1 MKRLKRL
8 AITLVRVAF
17 AGGMTYLAIWPL
29 ANAVKYHHRWIF
41 QYPGLFPL
49 MLIGGLLLAFI
60 ISVAVHEV
68 GHVVAGKLAGFR
80 FAFLLAWPIQVRRR
94 GDGGFAVR
102 PMFKS
107 GLGMGG
113 MAGMAPVKC
122 DNLRQGYLK
131 LLRGGPI
138 ASLGL
143 GLIAL
148 LIAFTAG
155 VGSSVTGGSFWMLGV
170 ISLLLFVI
178 CIIPRVSA
186 GYLTD
191 GAAIRLLSSGDVE
204 KVDVYVAAL
213 EISTEIMAGTRPMDL
228 MPELLQRLLK
238 AGADDPMW
246 HRGLYFNFLSAA
258 DRGDLKS
265 ARVQMDR
272 ILADPAKIPLLVR
285 TNYQVYHAWLLARE
299 GKSDEAR
306 AQLQQA
312 RGGVVEPCCRAM
324 VEATIL
330 MAEGKPAEAAALAKS
345 VPGLIQ
351 KSMLPEAQAF
361 TRFQAEMLQSGL
373 EHHH

>member
-1 MKRLKRL
+1 MKRLEKLLIRL
-8 AITLVRVAF
+8 ARVTF
-17 AGGMTYLAIWPL
+17 AAGMTYLAIWPL
-29 ANAVKYHHRWIF
+29 ANAVKYHESWIF

-49 MLIGGLLLAFI
+49 MLISGLLLAFI
-60 ISVAVHEV
+60 VSVAIHEV
-68 GHVVAGKLAGFR
+68 GHVVAGKRAGFR
-80 FAFLLAWPIQVRRR
+80 FAFLLAWPIQVRHR

-107 GLGMGG
+107 GLGLGG

-122 DNLRQGYLK
+122 DNLRQGYLE

-143 GLIAL
+143 GLSSIVIAL
-148 LIAFTAG
+148 VSG
-155 VGSSVTGGSFWMLGV
+155 VGSSVTGGVFWMMGV
-170 ISLLLFVI
+170 ISLLLFII

-191 GAAIRLLSSGDVE
+191 GAAIRLLSRGDVE

-213 EISTEIMAGTRPMDL
+213 EISTEIMAGTRPKDL
-228 MPELLQRLLK
+228 MPEQLERLLK
-238 AGADDPMW
+238 AGEDDPMW

-265 ARVQMDR
+265 AREQMDR

-285 TNYQVYHAWLLARE
+285 TNYLVYHAWLLASE
-299 GKSDEAR
+299 GKPGEAR
-306 AQLQQA
+306 AQLQLA
-312 RGGVVEPCCRAM
+312 RGGVVEPCCRVM

-330 MAEGKPAEAAALAKS
+330 AAEGKTAEAVAMANR
-345 VPGLIQ
+345 VPGLIK

-361 TRFQAEMLQSGL
+361 TRIQAAMLQSVL
-373 EHHH
+373 EHHN